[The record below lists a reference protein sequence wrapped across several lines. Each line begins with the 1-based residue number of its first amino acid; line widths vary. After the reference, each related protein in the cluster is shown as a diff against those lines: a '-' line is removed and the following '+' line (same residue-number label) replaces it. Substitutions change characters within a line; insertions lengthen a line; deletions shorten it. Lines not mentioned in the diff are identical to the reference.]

1 MILPIFFWKFYLFW
15 QISEKVLNIAF
26 YTKVTPPSLFS
37 IFLKCT
43 FDEFVTLGHF
53 RTGDCHPLLKI
64 NGCPVTRVT
73 RAGTTPALRFL
84 KVSLHELKFSCKTFQ
99 LSHWPNFYFD
109 PPYSNTCF
117 PWNTMR
123 LKTNAQNCKF
133 YCQKHVFFSK
143 LEIFKV
149 KSHLSTL
156 WRV

>member
-64 NGCPVTRVT
+64 NGCPVTHVT
-73 RAGTTPALRFL
+73 RAGTTPAFNWSHVCSTVLMWILNLPAIELAWPWFL
-84 KVSLHELKFSCKTFQ
+84 LVLFFIKRLLLWNRSSFLDMTAFDHGFWPSWP
-99 LSHWPNFYFD
+99 LSVYHRTNFT
-109 PPYSNTCF
+109 S
-117 PWNTMR
+117 
-123 LKTNAQNCKF
+123 
-133 YCQKHVFFSK
+133 VFG
-143 LEIFKV
+143 
-149 KSHLSTL
+149 LS
-156 WRV
+156 